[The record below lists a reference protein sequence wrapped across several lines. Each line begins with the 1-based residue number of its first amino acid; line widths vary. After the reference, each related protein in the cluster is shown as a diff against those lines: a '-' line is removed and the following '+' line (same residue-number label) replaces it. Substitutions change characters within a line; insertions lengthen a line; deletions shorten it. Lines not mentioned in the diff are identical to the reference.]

1 MGNARDPSLSLIFMA
16 LRVKNCLNIFEDG
29 LHRITF
35 LKKHVGQRQFV
46 GCLEFILTNFNLHL
60 RSVFLGSLF

>member
-35 LKKHVGQRQFV
+35 LKNTWGKG
-46 GCLEFILTNFNLHL
+46 NLL
-60 RSVFLGSLF
+60 VVWNLF